1 MQPAPNV
8 AVRRF
13 RIVQT
18 ISLLVKIA
26 AIVGLL
32 LFVGYYYGAI

>member
-13 RIVQT
+13 RTVQ
-18 ISLLVKIA
+18 LVAAAVKVA

-32 LFVGYYYGAI
+32 LFVGFYYGVL